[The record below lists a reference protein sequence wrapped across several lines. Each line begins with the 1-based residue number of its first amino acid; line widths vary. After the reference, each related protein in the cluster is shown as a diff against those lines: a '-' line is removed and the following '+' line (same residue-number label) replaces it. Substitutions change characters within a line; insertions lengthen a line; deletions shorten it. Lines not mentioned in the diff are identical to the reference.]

1 VSPNDL
7 RQGDFEGMVKPKGGF
22 VNCTCNWG
30 LFRDRNVTL
39 REPVSLCT
47 ISTVNHALVKT
58 IGLIL

>member
-7 RQGDFEGMVKPKGGF
+7 RVGDFEGMVKPKGGF

-39 REPVSLCT
+39 REPVRLRK
-47 ISTVNHALVKT
+47 IQPKIENLQF
-58 IGLIL
+58 